1 MTIRPIDLELFIKNA
16 RNVHEAIVACS
27 RRARQINDD
36 VKIEFN
42 QRIETI
48 AVKPEAT
55 ESEEVDVNPDQL
67 RIAMEF
73 ERRPKPTE
81 LALGELA
88 SASLEWYYKE
98 REEPVVPEKE
108 EETPEPEE

>member
-1 MTIRPIDLELFIKNA
+1 MTIRPIDLELFIENA

-27 RRARQINDD
+27 KRARQINDD
-36 VKIEFN
+36 IKIEFN

-73 ERRPKPTE
+73 EKRAKPTE
-81 LALGELA
+81 VALDELA
-88 SASLEWYYKE
+88 AQKLQWYY
-98 REEPVVPEKE
+98 RETETPVVVEKE
-108 EETPEPEE
+108 EESPEAEE